1 VSGGGARSAA
11 VGGGARSFG
20 PAYPAL
26 LVLSGLFAA
35 AAVVTLIPDQGAR
48 WPCILGYKA
57 FCTFA
62 PASTF
67 ACALLAAISCTLR
80 VRLVKRTPAPPFV
93 PVAVIAFLVA
103 GFAWST
109 AAWAR
114 EDAKYVD
121 GSSSASVRA
130 EPGLQAPADV
140 E

>member
-1 VSGGGARSAA
+1 VSS
-11 VGGGARSFG
+11 GARSFG
-20 PAYPAL
+20 PAYAIL

-35 AAVVTLIPDQGAR
+35 AAVGTLIPNPGAS
-48 WPCILGYKA
+48 WPSVLGYKS

-93 PVAVIAFLVA
+93 PVAVIALLVA

-121 GSSSASVRA
+121 GASSASVQAGPR
-130 EPGLQAPADV
+130 PQAPAAV